1 MQKTI
6 YIEYWTKKI
15 PLHIS
20 PSTDPEDIWEKNII
34 HIECEPAWL
43 NQEIVNEDLVWFIDL
58 IPELI
63 EKKLAREKKFD
74 ILQIRLSG
82 NERLAIEKLAKK
94 NGYRNVSAYV
104 RARTLQTA

>member
-1 MQKTI
+1 
-6 YIEYWTKKI
+6 
-15 PLHIS
+15 
-20 PSTDPEDIWEKNII
+20 
-34 HIECEPAWL
+34 
-43 NQEIVNEDLVWFIDL
+43 
-58 IPELI
+58 LI